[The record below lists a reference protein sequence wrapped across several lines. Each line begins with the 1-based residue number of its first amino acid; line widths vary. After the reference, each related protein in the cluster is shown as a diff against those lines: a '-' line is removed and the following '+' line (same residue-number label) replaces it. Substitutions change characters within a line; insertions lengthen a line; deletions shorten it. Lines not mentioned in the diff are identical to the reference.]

1 MKEKGFVMNP
11 LQENGQIHNQLW
23 EKCLEMIRNSMTRR
37 KFENSFALVKF
48 QSFDKGELILNVPNY
63 VLALPIH
70 ESQREVE
77 KEEDWSVFEYYLEP
91 CYNFYQQLL
100 WHREKQ
106 EVLEP
111 ERVRNEMKEIIKK
124 MLEAY

>member
-1 MKEKGFVMNP
+1 MLPSKQITVKEYFKDCFGINHSDDP
-11 LQENGQIHNQLW
+11 KPER
-23 EKCLEMIRNSMTRR
+23 IRIKVLGTQ
-37 KFENSFALVKF
+37 V
-48 QSFDKGELILNVPNY
+48 NY
-63 VLALPIH
+63 VRALPIH

-77 KEEDWSVFEYYLEP
+77 KGEDWSIFEYHLEP

-100 WHREKQ
+100 WHWEKL

-111 ERVRNEMKEIIKK
+111 ESVRNEIKALLKK

>member
-1 MKEKGFVMNP
+1 MWLTEEKMLPSKKITVEEYFKGSFGINHSDTP
-11 LQENGQIHNQLW
+11 
-23 EKCLEMIRNSMTRR
+23 KPKRIRIKVLGTQ
-37 KFENSFALVKF
+37 V
-48 QSFDKGELILNVPNY
+48 NY
-63 VLALPIH
+63 VRALPIH

-77 KEEDWSVFEYYLEP
+77 KGEDWSVFEYYLEP

-100 WHREKQ
+100 WHREKL